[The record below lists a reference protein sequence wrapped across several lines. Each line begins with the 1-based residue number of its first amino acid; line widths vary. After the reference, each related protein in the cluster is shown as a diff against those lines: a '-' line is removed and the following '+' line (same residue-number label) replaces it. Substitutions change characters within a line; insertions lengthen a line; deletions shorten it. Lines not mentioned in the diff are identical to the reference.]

1 MNDFDD
7 SYSKRRHN
15 PGFTIGFIGGLV
27 MIVISLAVFFMNGA
41 DTDGD
46 VLVWLIQLVVYFF
59 LGRIAASQM
68 AEMQQDSFEPTRGI
82 VGAGV
87 GAPLVA
93 GIMMWIYIIL
103 RGVVRDAMGMY
114 IVIEPVSFC
123 GWVIID
129 VLLALGIG
137 GIAGKTVQDRYGANP
152 YDSGNF

>member
-1 MNDFDD
+1 MNDFD
-7 SYSKRRHN
+7 SYSKRRTN
-15 PGFTIGFIGGLV
+15 PGFVVGFAGGLV
-27 MIVISLAVFFMNGA
+27 MIVISLTVFFMNGA

-46 VLVWLIQLVVYFF
+46 VLVWLIHLVVYSF

-82 VGAGV
+82 VGAGI

-93 GIMMWIYIIL
+93 SVMMWIYIIL
-103 RGVVRDAMGMY
+103 RGIVRDAMGIY

-129 VLLALGIG
+129 ILLALGIG
-137 GIAGKTVQDRYGANP
+137 GLAGKTVQNRYGADP
-152 YDSGNF
+152 YNSGNF